1 MTTVSILR
9 AVLVLVAVAHLF
21 LGAVAF
27 IAKPEMITR
36 YAALTYGA
44 AVTITPPLQH
54 VVRILGAFM
63 LAIGVMAALALRD
76 PVRNRAIVD
85 GIAVLQLLRVAQRF
99 IFSAQIQEPSRWR
112 CCCCARRPPRRPAR
126 ERRRPPERAGCP
138 SSGRRN
144 CDGRRPRGRRDDLGG
159 LRRAGGAVRTHR
171 RAIGR
176 ERG

>member
-27 IAKPEMITR
+27 IAAPEMITR

-85 GIAVLQLLRVAQRF
+85 GIAILQLLRVAQRF
-99 IFSAQIQEPSRWR
+99 IFSAQIQEIFAVPSGRLLLQSAFFLVLALALLLLRPSTATPSR
-112 CCCCARRPPRRPAR
+112 A
-126 ERRRPPERAGCP
+126 
-138 SSGRRN
+138 
-144 CDGRRPRGRRDDLGG
+144 
-159 LRRAGGAVRTHR
+159 
-171 RAIGR
+171 
-176 ERG
+176 